1 MRRATLSSLTILPKR
16 RRHTEA
22 TSNAVLLA
30 VSLAIDNNNP
40 AELSALIRI
49 QTEYEGL
56 VEDLAAVSVPKT
68 FAPLYLQSLN
78 SLGAV
83 AASVED
89 LQKILNDPLRG
100 LQALKQYQ
108 SKLGEVGRVFT
119 SIAEALGKNGI
130 LFNNPHSS
138 PVCAACRSRMVFL
151 FPRGRYRALCHRHL
165 WRRHE

>member
-40 AELSALIRI
+40 TELKALARI

-130 LFNNPHSS
+130 LFNKDEPGAAWAVFTS
-138 PVCAACRSRMVFL
+138 P
-151 FPRGRYRALCHRHL
+151 
-165 WRRHE
+165 